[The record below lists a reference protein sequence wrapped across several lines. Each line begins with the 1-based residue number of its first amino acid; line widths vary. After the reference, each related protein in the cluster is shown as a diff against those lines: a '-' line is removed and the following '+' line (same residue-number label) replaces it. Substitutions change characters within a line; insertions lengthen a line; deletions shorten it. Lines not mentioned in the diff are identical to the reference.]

1 MSGGRMGARA
11 AFAAAVAVLV
21 AMVFGAV
28 SASAETVE
36 FKPSAEQS
44 FEVPAGVTQ
53 VEVLAVGGA
62 GEFGLGE
69 ITCDNPTSAGGS
81 GAKVTATLPVGAGET
96 LKVRFGGG
104 GARGASGYCEAGN
117 GGGRSEV
124 LTASPLVVAGGG
136 GGGGS
141 GSFGVSG
148 RTGGSAEALVGNNGE
163 SAPSFGGE
171 GGEGGGLSEGK
182 GGAGFSG
189 CVASSAGMLEN
200 GGEGG
205 GWNGSTTAFCEGAGG
220 GGGGHTGGGGGGG
233 GFNGGGGGGAGSS
246 FIAPSATGEVSSG
259 ANEAQRV
266 LITYTVTE
274 TVQERLENLLADVTG
289 VGPGMSLA
297 NKVKAIQGYVAKPKQ
312 KPACN
317 RLAGFITFVTMR
329 TGKKITKEQ
338 AESFIKQANEIQAA
352 LGC

>member
-1 MSGGRMGARA
+1 MSVWRVGTRT
-11 AFAAAVAVLV
+11 AFAAVAVLV

-62 GEFGLGE
+62 GEDGFGDLGCE
-69 ITCDNPTSAGGS
+69 SPGAPGGS
-81 GAKVTATLPVGAGET
+81 GAKVTATVPVGAGET

-104 GARGASGYCEAGN
+104 GAQGALGCGAGN

-136 GGGGS
+136 GGAGGS
-141 GSFGVSG
+141 DGGAGAFGG
-148 RTGGSAEALVGNNGE
+148 GGGSAEALVGDNGE
-163 SAPSFGGE
+163 DGNNINPGE

-182 GGAGFSG
+182 GGTAGFG
-189 CVASSAGMLEN
+189 CVAGFAGVGET
-200 GGEGG
+200 GGEG
-205 GWNGSTTAFCEGAGG
+205 AGANFYCASGG
-220 GGGGHTGGGGGGG
+220 GGGGGYKGGGGGGG
-233 GFNGGGGGGAGSS
+233 GGYGGGGGGAGSS
-246 FIAPSATGEVSSG
+246 YIAPSATGEVASG
-259 ANEAQRV
+259 ASEAQRV

-289 VGPGMSLA
+289 VGPGTRFA
-297 NKVKAIQGYVAKPKQ
+297 NKVKAIQRYAAKPRKRA
-312 KPACN
+312 ACA
-317 RLAGFITFVTMR
+317 RLAGFIKFVNHE
-329 TGKKITKEQ
+329 TGKKITKGQ
-338 AESFIKQANEIQAA
+338 AESFIKQAEEIRAA